1 MSSAPKQ
8 PKVLSHSKAW
18 VYVALNQLAFP
29 GAGTVMAGR
38 RVGYIQ
44 ATIMVAGFVLVMWY
58 LFALIASVYNFAAT
72 AGMTEQQYRAQSERY
87 APAGKIGL
95 ALTVVAWLWSLVSS
109 IMILR
114 NAQKEPPIL
123 Y

>member
-1 MSSAPKQ
+1 MP
-8 PKVLSHSKAW
+8 PKVLSPSKAW
-18 VYVALNQLAFP
+18 AYVALNQLAFP

-44 ATIMVAGFVLVMWY
+44 AALMIAGFILVMCY
-58 LFALIASVYNFAAT
+58 LFALIAAVYSFAAT
-72 AGMTEQQYRAQSERY
+72 SGMSEQQYRAQSGHY
-87 APAGKIGL
+87 AAAGKIGL
-95 ALTVVAWLWSLVSS
+95 ALTVVAWLWSLISS
-109 IMILR
+109 IAILR